1 MENSKAKRKMGNK
14 TSRIANGDVRFAGG
28 SIQSNMLR
36 MLKDDVF
43 KKYQVLEVLGSGSM
57 GFVARAKIHAKKV
70 GGSALEEKKRKNL
83 MRIRP
88 TSKQIETFREQSVEY
103 ALKSIQVDRISNAF
117 LQELRNEIDILKGLD
132 HPNIIKAYEV
142 FENKRQIYMVL
153 ELCDG
158 GDLYERGPYSEEQTR
173 TITKQLLS
181 AIKYMHDHGVVHRDL
196 KFENIMWENNSPNA
210 EIKVI
215 DFGLSRKF
223 RAGEKDIMS
232 EGVGTI
238 YTMAPQVL
246 QGIYTSQADLWSCG
260 VIIYMLLT
268 SHRPFHSKNRNRLV
282 DKIMR
287 AKYDMSEKRWA
298 GISEEAM
305 DIVQKLIMLDP
316 KQRLTATAALQH
328 FWLSEEFRPILPQ
341 TDDKLDKQVVKNMIA
356 YGAQSKLKK
365 VAMNI
370 VAYKSQSTEIME
382 LKKHFDKYDESN
394 DGIIDFQE
402 FKAAMQ
408 DAKYSEEAIEKIF
421 QGIDVNH
428 SGKVEY
434 TEFLASAIETYG
446 LVEEERI
453 AEAFDQLDV
462 DNSGTISRAEL
473 ISFLGRDADG
483 DEVSGILREWDRDN
497 DGMSKIYHCFVLHV
511 CYC

>member
-1 MENSKAKRKMGNK
+1 
-14 TSRIANGDVRFAGG
+14 
-28 SIQSNMLR
+28 
-36 MLKDDVF
+36 
-43 KKYQVLEVLGSGSM
+43 
-57 GFVARAKIHAKKV
+57 
-70 GGSALEEKKRKNL
+70 
-83 MRIRP
+83 
-88 TSKQIETFREQSVEY
+88 
-103 ALKSIQVDRISNAF
+103 
-117 LQELRNEIDILKGLD
+117 
-132 HPNIIKAYEV
+132 
-142 FENKRQIYMVL
+142 
-153 ELCDG
+153 
-158 GDLYERGPYSEEQTR
+158 
-173 TITKQLLS
+173 
-181 AIKYMHDHGVVHRDL
+181 
-196 KFENIMWENNSPNA
+196 
-210 EIKVI
+210 
-215 DFGLSRKF
+215 
-223 RAGEKDIMS
+223 
-232 EGVGTI
+232 
-238 YTMAPQVL
+238 
-246 QGIYTSQADLWSCG
+246 
-260 VIIYMLLT
+260 
-268 SHRPFHSKNRNRLV
+268 
-282 DKIMR
+282 
-287 AKYDMSEKRWA
+287 
-298 GISEEAM
+298 M